1 MAKTIKFNLICDG
14 NPVRTIEDLQNNFS
28 VEDILNYFN
37 NGLLRNWLEVRS
49 YDKELTAVNNINDKD
64 SIQIIRKLINIFD
77 IEIEENKIEESVYIL
92 KYFNERKATYAQ
104 YEKNKFKV
112 DSIINNYH
120 AEYDQ
125 LVNRIINASDN
136 AAYIKASI
144 AEIADNYFWI
154 FERDHRR
161 LFYDFFDSAPLAIFF
176 LLSNEKTRYYYL
188 PVEIEVD
195 KEENS
200 KSQKNDSKLHFIF
213 NDLNLLVKTIG
224 CGVKFYT
231 KYVSYNHNTTE
242 IDSNEIKYD
251 YDIDIPELDIDIP
264 ELLDIDIQELIDK
277 KDMYEKA
284 CELLS
289 VEKLSEILKDNLYS
303 FSGVTDGYWKDIE
316 PKGNNYMILDM
327 DYDDHVRPLG
337 ASREDLSYYDI
348 NEKFVIL
355 DGIDYKS
362 NDASH
367 KLLYMEV

>member
-1 MAKTIKFNLICDG
+1 MAKAIKFNLICDG

-37 NGLLRNWLEVRS
+37 NGLLHNWLKVRS
-49 YDKELTAVNNINDKD
+49 YDKELAAVNNINDED

-77 IEIEENKIEESVYIL
+77 IEAEENKIEESVYML
-92 KYFNERKATYAQ
+92 KYFNDRKAAYAQ

-120 AEYDQ
+120 TEYEQ
-125 LVNRIINASDN
+125 LVDRIINASDN

-161 LFYDFFDSAPLAIFF
+161 LFYDFFDYAPLAIFF

-188 PVEIEVD
+188 PVEIEVG

-200 KSQKNDSKLHFIF
+200 ESQKNDSKLNFNF

-224 CGVKFYT
+224 WGVKIYT
-231 KYVSYNHNTTE
+231 KYMSNINSTTE
-242 IDSNEIKYD
+242 IDSNKIK
-251 YDIDIPELDIDIP
+251 YDIDIPEL
-264 ELLDIDIQELIDK
+264 IDK
-277 KDMYEKA
+277 KYMYEGA
-284 CELLS
+284 CGLLT
-289 VEKLSEILKDNLYS
+289 VKNLSEILKDNLYS

-316 PKGNNYMILDM
+316 PKGNNYMILKM
-327 DYDDHVRPLG
+327 DNGDHVRPLG
-337 ASREDLSYYDI
+337 ASGEDLSYSDI
-348 NEKFVIL
+348 NKKFAIL

-362 NDASH
+362 NDDSH
-367 KLLYMEV
+367 SLLYMEV